1 MLRFVAGVRWAD
13 ARQGRRGAPVS
24 RQYGRDRGRRL
35 APHRAARRHKAHCA
49 GASKLAAVFLTRL
62 GVPKL
67 WRGDPEAL
75 WPHFLRPYVAPFVS
89 YLTPAS
95 GYGLDRV
102 PVEGGGVIA
111 ANHLSAI
118 DPPLVGMLCP
128 RTIYFMAKAELLAV
142 PVIGEALAWTGAFSV
157 RRGEGD
163 RDSLREARRLV
174 AEGHMVGVFIEGTR
188 QKFGYP
194 GPVLPGGMMIA
205 LQEEAPIVPC
215 GVYSFGWSRRNRM
228 PSAVVWGEP
237 IDVSGLPRSGRG
249 YREAADIVRAEVLRL
264 WRLAGDAVSSGFPDE
279 LPDGA
284 HRATRGDATK
294 LALAGRSRAP
304 QRV

>member
-1 MLRFVAGVRWAD
+1 MRPAFYRPLALLSVRKSEAHS
-13 ARQGRRGAPVS
+13 RRNCSA
-24 RQYGRDRGRRL
+24 
-35 APHRAARRHKAHCA
+35 
-49 GASKLAAVFLTRL
+49 KLAAVFLTRL

-89 YLTPAS
+89 YLSPAY
-95 GYGLDRV
+95 GYGMDRV
-102 PVEGGGVIA
+102 PAKGGGVIA

-128 RTIYFMAKAELLAV
+128 RTIFFMTKAELLAKPIV
-142 PVIGEALAWTGAFSV
+142 GDFLGWTGAFSV

-163 RDSLREARRLV
+163 RESLREARRLV
-174 AEGHMVGVFIEGTR
+174 AQGHMVGVFIEGTR

-194 GPVLPGGMMIA
+194 GTVLPGGMMIA

-228 PSAVVWGEP
+228 PCAVVWGEP

-249 YREAADIVRAEVLRL
+249 YREAADLVGAEVLRL
-264 WRLAGDAVSSGFPDE
+264 WRLAGDAVSSGFPLE

-284 HRATRGDATK
+284 RRATRPDATRI
-294 LALAGRSRAP
+294 AVARRSRAP
-304 QRV
+304 QRA